1 MSAVSTQLVRKLCGR
16 VGTRRKVATLAGKVD
31 ALARHV
37 GVVQLADG
45 VYAGKSADLGW
56 GRVYGGQTMAQA
68 VAAAQATAG
77 PNREMHHFSSHFL
90 KGGDPSTDIRFETS
104 LLSSGRSFSV
114 IHVRA
119 LQNDVSILCMT
130 ASFQTPE
137 VGLEHQHPAGLRP
150 EWGRPTDLKPLE
162 AHMQAHIDKVP
173 RKMVKLYSEGPLEIR
188 PSKFVAPWDT
198 SLHEPERAFWVRTRG
213 AVADDAALHQRL
225 LTCAHATQLQ
235 STLVIHPLHRRLT
248 RRPPPSPH
256 RPTSCLAACVPADV
270 SDWGLLETSIMPLP
284 VAMWLPQMQAGSL
297 SHSMHFHHPSRFRL
311 DTEWLCHVMR
321 SPVASGGRGFALGE
335 VWTESGLLVAT
346 TSQEGLVRMRSASP
360 SAQSERS
367 DVERAP

>member
-1 MSAVSTQLVRKLCGR
+1 MAALRTAWKLSGR
-16 VGTRRKVATLAGKVD
+16 VGSRRKVATLAGKVD

-77 PNREMHHFSSHFL
+77 PSREMHQFSSHFL

-119 LQNDVSILCMT
+119 LQNDVAILSMT

-137 VGLEHQHPAGLRP
+137 VGLEHQYPAGLRP
-150 EWGRPTDLKPLE
+150 EWGRPADLKPLE

-173 RKMVKLYSEGPLEIR
+173 SKMVKLYSEGPLEIR

-213 AVADDAALHQRL
+213 VVADDAALHQRL
-225 LTCAHATQLQ
+225 LTCA
-235 STLVIHPLHRRLT
+235 
-248 RRPPPSPH
+248 
-256 RPTSCLAACVPADV
+256 
-270 SDWGLLETSIMPLP
+270 
-284 VAMWLPQMQAGSL
+284 
-297 SHSMHFHHPSRFRL
+297 
-311 DTEWLCHVMR
+311 
-321 SPVASGGRGFALGE
+321 
-335 VWTESGLLVAT
+335 
-346 TSQEGLVRMRSASP
+346 
-360 SAQSERS
+360 
-367 DVERAP
+367 RAP